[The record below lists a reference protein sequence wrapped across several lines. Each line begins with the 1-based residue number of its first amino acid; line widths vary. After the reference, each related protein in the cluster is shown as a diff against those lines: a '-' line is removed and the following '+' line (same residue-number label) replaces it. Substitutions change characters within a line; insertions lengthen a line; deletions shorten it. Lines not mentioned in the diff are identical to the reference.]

1 MINTAEVMLWGT
13 RIGIIH
19 MNEANGVV
27 AFEYDKDFL
36 KSNIEVS
43 PIHMP
48 LTERVYEFPELART
62 AFHGAPGLV
71 ADSLPDKFG
80 NKIIDRWLAE
90 QGKSISEFNVIDRLC
105 YTGKRGMGALEY
117 IPATSPFDSTIE
129 DVNISKMV
137 EFASDVLSD
146 RKDKLINLK
155 DNAGYSQ
162 LVLLG
167 TSAGGAR
174 AKALIAWNED
184 TEEIK
189 SGQINAG
196 DGFEYWLMKFDGVSK
211 NGDHNLE
218 DSVEYT
224 RIEYGYYLMAKAA
237 GVIMNEC
244 RLLEDAGYAH
254 FITKRFDRNNNKKI
268 HMQTLGAISHID
280 YNIPG
285 LCSYE
290 QAAYYMNRLGIPYSD
305 VEQFY
310 RRMVFNVILI
320 NQDDHVKNVSFLM
333 DKNGVWRLSPAY
345 DVTFAYDSSNMWLK
359 AHQMLING
367 KSSDISYDDLIKC
380 GINMGVSKRKC
391 DAIISYI
398 EDVAKRFSDYMEM
411 AGVREKTCQ
420 IMNDIIISNNIRKTG
435 D

>member
-1 MINTAEVMLWGT
+1 
-13 RIGIIH
+13 
-19 MNEANGVV
+19 
-27 AFEYDKDFL
+27 
-36 KSNIEVS
+36 
-43 PIHMP
+43 
-48 LTERVYEFPELART
+48 
-62 AFHGAPGLV
+62 
-71 ADSLPDKFG
+71 
-80 NKIIDRWLAE
+80 
-90 QGKSISEFNVIDRLC
+90 
-105 YTGKRGMGALEY
+105 MGALEY

-184 TEEIK
+184 TGEIK

-254 FITKRFDRNNNKKI
+254 FITKRFDRNNNKKNSYADI
-268 HMQTLGAISHID
+268 RSNFTYRLQYSGIMQL
-280 YNIPG
+280 
-285 LCSYE
+285 
-290 QAAYYMNRLGIPYSD
+290 
-305 VEQFY
+305 
-310 RRMVFNVILI
+310 
-320 NQDDHVKNVSFLM
+320 
-333 DKNGVWRLSPAY
+333 
-345 DVTFAYDSSNMWLK
+345 
-359 AHQMLING
+359 
-367 KSSDISYDDLIKC
+367 
-380 GINMGVSKRKC
+380 
-391 DAIISYI
+391 
-398 EDVAKRFSDYMEM
+398 
-411 AGVREKTCQ
+411 
-420 IMNDIIISNNIRKTG
+420 
-435 D
+435 